1 MAWEVPFKNHETNP
15 PLRPSSPKGTFP
27 FLLSLFAISDDTA
40 FLLSGLNYTVAMVTR
55 PLIIS
60 LPGCILTERDNVWSL
75 AMEEP
80 LQVTVSQTVIKRIPP
95 LVLLTA
101 PCVTMK
107 VLGQCIQL
115 LVEVILVP

>member
-1 MAWEVPFKNHETNP
+1 MAWDVPFKNHKTNP

-60 LPGCILTERDNVWSL
+60 LPGCILTERDNVSL
-75 AMEEP
+75 
-80 LQVTVSQTVIKRIPP
+80 LQWKSLRDLKSATTI
-95 LVLLTA
+95 LL
-101 PCVTMK
+101 
-107 VLGQCIQL
+107 
-115 LVEVILVP
+115 